1 MKPIFVVALGF
12 IFVSACEKKSDKAE
26 ATPAAP
32 SASALANVPKGPSAD
47 ELKLPHDL
55 GKMPIPEANPMSP
68 EKVELGRKLFFDARL
83 SVDGS
88 RSCYSCH
95 LNEDG
100 SGGKDPIAIGAK
112 EKLLTRHSPAL
123 WNVGYLP
130 RLYWD
135 GRADSL
141 EAQGTAAWA
150 GGNMGVGKE
159 NLEKKAK
166 EIGAL
171 PEYKAAFK
179 AVFPEKGATAE
190 TVMQAVSAFE
200 RTLVCDDTA
209 YDRFAKGDKSALTE
223 PQKRGL
229 EVFMGKA
236 GCVACHAPPFFSTS
250 FLGKDGAYF
259 NVGVGYEGK
268 APEAVDVGRK
278 KVSESDADMGAF
290 KVPSLRNVSKSAPYF
305 HDGSKKT
312 LEEAVRFMAN
322 GGFKNANL
330 SPLLTDRKLTDAEIG
345 SIVTF
350 LGALDCTSKIEAPAG
365 ASAGASAAAPPS
377 PPAPATSK

>member
-1 MKPIFVVALGF
+1 MKSIVVVALGLTC
-12 IFVSACEKKSDKAE
+12 VSACEKKSDKTD
-26 ATPAAP
+26 ATTAAV
-32 SASALANVPKGPSAD
+32 SASAAANVPKGPSAD
-47 ELKLPHDL
+47 DMKLPHDL
-55 GKMPIPEANPMSP
+55 GKMPIPAENPQTP
-68 EKVELGRKLFFDARL
+68 EKIELGRRLFFDARL

-100 SGGKDPIAIGAK
+100 SGGKDPLAIGAK

-135 GRADSL
+135 GRSESL
-141 EAQGTAAWA
+141 EVQGAAAWA

-171 PEYKAAFK
+171 PEYKATFA
-179 AVFPEKGATAE
+179 AVFPGKGATPE
-190 TVMQAVSAFE
+190 TLMQAISAFE

-229 EVFMGKA
+229 EIFMGKA

-250 FLGKDGAYF
+250 FMGKDGTYF
-259 NVGVGYEGK
+259 NAGVGYEGK
-268 APEAVDVGRK
+268 APDAVDVGRK
-278 KVSESDADMGAF
+278 KVSQSDADMGAF

-312 LEEAVRFMAN
+312 LEEAVRFMAG
-322 GGFKNANL
+322 GGFKNPNL
-330 SPLLTDRKLTDAEIG
+330 SPLLMDRKLTDSEIS

-350 LGALDCTSKIEAPAG
+350 LGALECNEKIEGPAG
-365 ASAGASAAAPPS
+365 DAGAAAPAS
-377 PPAPATSK
+377 SK